1 MTFIDGR
8 SDMQLPIDTRRLS
21 IVAIGDPQPQLIYG
35 TTDAKVDAKGRAVY
49 KVPVLLIG
57 TGDRVNPT
65 TTITVAGPLPS
76 ITNGSPISTTG
87 LIAFHWTLRGDDG
100 RERSGITLRADAVE
114 TAVPPKA

>member
-1 MTFIDGR
+1 
-8 SDMQLPIDTRRLS
+8 MQLPIDTRRLS
-21 IVAIGDPQPQLIYG
+21 IVAIGDPQPQVIYG

-76 ITNGSPISTTG
+76 ITNGSPLAATG

-100 RERSGITLRADAVE
+100 RERSGITLRAEALE
-114 TAVPPKA
+114 AVPPAKA